1 MITGLRGAQNGV
13 KVFKHKL
20 RLQGLIHDLDPIVF
34 QLLNQIFM
42 NSMTGLQMKELRISV
57 TFLKESDARLLA
69 CDGSRERR
77 NELCKSET

>member
-20 RLQGLIHDLDPIVF
+20 CLQGLIHDLDPIVF

-42 NSMTGLQMKELRISV
+42 NSMTGLQMSISV
-57 TFLKESDARLLA
+57 TFLKEIDARLLA